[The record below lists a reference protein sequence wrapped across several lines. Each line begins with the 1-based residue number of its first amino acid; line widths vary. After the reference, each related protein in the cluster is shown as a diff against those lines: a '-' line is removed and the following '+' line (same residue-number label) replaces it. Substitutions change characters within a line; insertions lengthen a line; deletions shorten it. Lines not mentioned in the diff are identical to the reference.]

1 MPNFCLLPVHD
12 ASCIKSPDSRFFDID
27 ECLRSF
33 RNVLKSCARYRQ
45 ACQTPTTSP
54 TCVAEDIESPTQ
66 RQHAAP
72 NPINLKRKLDQLN
85 LVEVFNERQLNPW
98 TGPSPC
104 SPCPLRGANQWSQK
118 IATTPPKSTD
128 AGLTFIPQDFPS
140 NLTEMSVMTIS
151 RQDTAVIVAAR
162 SQALWIPVMSV
173 CTEHNMVHAW
183 RNDASSSMRTIYMST
198 TVSTLFSTQS
208 LQIYPFYTYL
218 EIEVSD
224 KRYDHLQWWSVY

>member
-1 MPNFCLLPVHD
+1 MQLANVSPKTGYPFFQSTESSSTLFAPSTIAISALILSFSILKVDCSDWLGSMPNFCLLPVHD

-27 ECLRSF
+27 ECLGSF

-66 RQHAAP
+66 RQHAAS

-140 NLTEMSVMTIS
+140 KLTEMSVMTIS

-162 SQALWIPVMSV
+162 SQAL
-173 CTEHNMVHAW
+173 
-183 RNDASSSMRTIYMST
+183 
-198 TVSTLFSTQS
+198 
-208 LQIYPFYTYL
+208 
-218 EIEVSD
+218 
-224 KRYDHLQWWSVY
+224 